1 MKSLYK
7 VSGYNMDKI
16 ERKFDWLDSQ
26 AERINEE
33 PAKNVNH
40 EETEDERMCRIMNED
55 HEIYKQ
61 CIQWKGRE

>member
-7 VSGYNMDKI
+7 ASEYNTDKI

-26 AERINEE
+26 AERIN
-33 PAKNVNH
+33 

>member
-33 PAKNVNH
+33 LTENVNH

-55 HEIYKQ
+55 HEIYKRH
-61 CIQWKGRE
+61 IQWKGRE